1 MPNKGKKAVATAAKQ
16 AAVAAVKA
24 VEKQH
29 GKKTKKPVPKKTVP
43 KSEIKKVVD
52 GEVKKK
58 LRKIDGP
65 KSQYQVSVAATLG
78 YVTGNESHGPNL
90 KLTSFLHPALCKSPD
105 ESTNFGPLQ
114 AAAAQYG
121 LWRVSR
127 AYITLTP
134 LVGPSAISGTLV
146 RGSVNLSQSPSSTGW
161 GGLGARKHLDLQ
173 AGVKGH
179 FKLARRD
186 LAGPRDG
193 GWWVTDTNVEGQQ
206 SAGPVFE
213 IHALGQ
219 TTSAYQNTEFKREI
233 YIVEMRATWQ
243 FANYVSNPSMGLLE
257 RKEADTKVS
266 FSTTE
271 QKEIVMN
278 VEGPAELLRFL
289 DDPTV
294 ERAAGDQ
301 PSKPGE
307 VIWQIADT
315 AAEAISTVMP
325 PPFGWLAR
333 GGWWFVK
340 KIAGRASFGFNATNS
355 ASFLVYPSLADA
367 QNNRPAVAT
376 TTGRVSTQ
384 VPAPLQFT
392 QMNAPNMGGPTSGTS
407 VLARSVFPVEPDF
420 PPTSGSCIFKAV
432 FRPVYYSEHHI
443 EFPQLYLNGTLEWAN
458 TRLRC
463 TIVECINPVAIRMP
477 SNENEITNFG
487 VPTTGPT
494 GVIKIHDVIVNG
506 SSAVVLNPVVI
517 ADKHVQVGTN
527 MFMHAWMWKAQ
538 KQHKS
543 YAYRLALKG
552 DRAKHAGYVTTTI
565 QSNLKIHTNGIST
578 VGFDYNA
585 HDAENRNSL
594 GDRVFLSTVFTTS
607 RSGGPEVNWDNQNF
621 AIDVNNSQI
630 PNLFATQFMH
640 QYLEGF
646 KSWFELDIKQQKHS
660 RVEKIAQLLG
670 VTLSDFDSDTDE
682 DDLETCSEDES
693 DAEEKESNASEF
705 DVIPQPGGASD
716 YMMLREQG
724 LSHQEALD
732 VIAAKKPAV

>member
-1 MPNKGKKAVATAAKQ
+1 MPNKGKKSKTVVAAAKQ
-16 AAVAAVKA
+16 AAVAAAKA

-29 GKKTKKPVPKKTVP
+29 TKQLKNATPKQKTIPKK
-43 KSEIKKVVD
+43 EIKKVVD

-121 LWRVSR
+121 LWRVTR
-127 AYITLTP
+127 AHITLTP
-134 LVGPSAISGTLV
+134 LVGPSAVSGTLI

-186 LAGPRDG
+186 MAGPRDG

-219 TTSAYQNTEFKREI
+219 STSTYQATDFKREL

-257 RKEADTKVS
+257 RKEAETKVS
-266 FSTTE
+266 FTTTE

-278 VEGPAELLRFL
+278 VEADAGTLRFL

-294 ERAAGDQ
+294 ERAAGGQ
-301 PSKPGE
+301 PDKPGE
-307 VIWQIADT
+307 IIWQLADT
-315 AAEAISTVMP
+315 AAEAITTVIP

-340 KIAGRASFGFNATNS
+340 KIAGRASYGFNATSS

-367 QNNRPAVAT
+367 QNNRPAVAN
-376 TTGRVSTQ
+376 GVQSRSTQ
-384 VPAPLQFT
+384 VPAQLQFT
-392 QMNAPNMGGPTSGTS
+392 QMNAPNMGGPTSGTTVMS
-407 VLARSVFPVEPDF
+407 RGQFPVPPDL
-420 PPTSGSCIFKAV
+420 PPHQGYAIFKSV
-432 FRPVYYSEHHI
+432 YRPLYSSQNHLN
-443 EFPQLYLNGTLEWAN
+443 FPQLFMNAVLEWKGV
-458 TRLRC
+458 RLRAVMC
-463 TIVECINPVAIRMP
+463 DAGEPIGTVTSPFG
-477 SNENEITNFG
+477 EILAYG
-487 VPTTGPT
+487 VPKTGT
-494 GVIKIHDVIVNG
+494 GGIIKVFDLVVNDQNGPVTLDPLVVAQAHQKVAHDIWMHGFLWRPQKSQENLKWKGANIV
-506 SSAVVLNPVVI
+506 
-517 ADKHVQVGTN
+517 
-527 MFMHAWMWKAQ
+527 
-538 KQHKS
+538 
-543 YAYRLALKG
+543 
-552 DRAKHAGYVTTTI
+552 KHAGYLTTTI
-565 QSNLKIHTNGIST
+565 QETLRIHTTGISN
-578 VGFDYNA
+578 VNFHYNTPS
-585 HDAENRNSL
+585 NVNTL
-594 GDRVFLSTVFTTS
+594 GDKFYLSVVLTTQQ
-607 RSGGPEVNWDNQNF
+607 SGGPEINWDNQNY
-621 AIDVNNSQI
+621 AIDITSSEI
-630 PNLFATQFMH
+630 PALFGYLLMH

-646 KSWFELDIKQQKHS
+646 KCWFELKMTEQ
-660 RVEKIAQLLG
+660 RMTRFMRLAEKLG
-670 VTLSDFDSDTDE
+670 LRPEDFESDTDE

-705 DVIPQPGGASD
+705 DVIPQPGGATD